1 MKYPKI
7 GNIELNGWACLAP
20 MAGVSDLAYR
30 VIAKKMGAS
39 LTTAEMV
46 SAKGLYYRNEKTKEM
61 LKIAPDEHPMA
72 LQLFGS
78 DPDIMAW
85 GAKIMEQAG
94 PDFIDINM
102 GCPMQKVVKN
112 GDGSALMKNIP
123 LAAAVIRAMVKA
135 VQTPVTVKMRL
146 GWSRDTLNAVELAQA
161 AEEAG
166 AAAITVHG
174 RTREDFYTG
183 KADWKEIQKVV
194 EAVKIPVIGNGDV
207 TDGKSAKD
215 LMEETGCA
223 AVAIGRAAWGNPWIF
238 REVNMYLETG
248 ETIPP
253 PSWEMRLQMARR
265 HLHGLCLEKGE
276 YAAVREM
283 RAHASRYF
291 HGLPKATVLRQ
302 EIMKETTEK
311 GFNDVLDSYEKER
324 GFFEPETEEL

>member
-7 GNIELNGWACLAP
+7 GNVKLNGWACLAP

-46 SAKGLYYRNEKTKEM
+46 SAKGLYYGNEKTKEM
-61 LKIAPDEHPMA
+61 LKIAPDEHPVA

-183 KADWKEIQKVV
+183 KADWKEIKKVV
-194 EAVKIPVIGNGDV
+194 DAVKIPVIGNGDV

-238 REVNMYLETG
+238 REVNAYLETG
-248 ETIPP
+248 EVIPP
-253 PSWEMRLQMARR
+253 PSWEMRLQMARL

-291 HGLPKATVLRQ
+291 HGLPKATALRQ

-324 GFFEPETEEL
+324 GFFEPETEEP

>member
-61 LKIAPDEHPMA
+61 LKIALDEHPMA

-123 LAAAVIRAMVKA
+123 LAAAVIRAMAKA

-146 GWSRDTLNAVELAQA
+146 GWSRNTLNAVELAQA

-194 EAVKIPVIGNGDV
+194 DAVKIPVIGNGDV

-238 REVNMYLETG
+238 REVNTYLETG
-248 ETIPP
+248 EIIPP

-291 HGLPKATVLRQ
+291 HGLPKATALRQ

-324 GFFEPETEEL
+324 GFFEPETEEF

>member
-20 MAGVSDLAYR
+20 MAGVSDFAYR

-194 EAVKIPVIGNGDV
+194 NAVKIPVIGNGDV
-207 TDGKSAKD
+207 TDGKSAKN

-238 REVNMYLETG
+238 GEVNTYLETG
-248 ETIPP
+248 EIIPP

-291 HGLPKATVLRQ
+291 HGLPKATALRQ

-324 GFFEPETEEL
+324 GFFEPETEEF

>member
-194 EAVKIPVIGNGDV
+194 NAVKIPVIGNGDV

-238 REVNMYLETG
+238 REVNTYLETG
-248 ETIPP
+248 EIIPP

-283 RAHASRYF
+283 RAHASCYF
-291 HGLPKATVLRQ
+291 HGLPKATALRQ

-324 GFFEPETEEL
+324 GFFEPETEEF

>member
-78 DPDIMAW
+78 DPDIMVW

-135 VQTPVTVKMRL
+135 VQIPVTVKMRL

-194 EAVKIPVIGNGDV
+194 DAVKIPVIGNGDV

-238 REVNMYLETG
+238 REVNTYLETG

-291 HGLPKATVLRQ
+291 HGLPKATALRQ

-324 GFFEPETEEL
+324 GFFEPETEEF